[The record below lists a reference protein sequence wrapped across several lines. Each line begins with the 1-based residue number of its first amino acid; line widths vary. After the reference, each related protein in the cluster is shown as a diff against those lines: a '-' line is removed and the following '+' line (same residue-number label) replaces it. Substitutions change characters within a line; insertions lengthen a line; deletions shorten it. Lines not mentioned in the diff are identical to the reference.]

1 MVGTANA
8 KIIFT
13 KALFIQYEQILLD
26 KNFRQYIETI
36 MVSRKILG
44 MGGSKNTDT
53 KNIWTSCQFWFNQY
67 RLFRFQQT
75 IWLIRNIFG
84 LWQKR
89 QTHKNLWQ
97 LQRWISVKIYRICKA
112 DKLYWNIQP
121 DKWKIYYMGNLTQ
134 KHLLYKQFVAWT
146 CNGCSTAPLTNYIN
160 NLVYQELIDEN
171 KYDSDKSNE
180 RIYFT

>member
-53 KNIWTSCQFWFNQY
+53 KNI
-67 RLFRFQQT
+67 
-75 IWLIRNIFG
+75 
-84 LWQKR
+84 
-89 QTHKNLWQ
+89 
-97 LQRWISVKIYRICKA
+97 
-112 DKLYWNIQP
+112 
-121 DKWKIYYMGNLTQ
+121 
-134 KHLLYKQFVAWT
+134 
-146 CNGCSTAPLTNYIN
+146 
-160 NLVYQELIDEN
+160 
-171 KYDSDKSNE
+171 
-180 RIYFT
+180 